1 MKLRQIKII
10 SKKTWKNLKIKLDQ
24 KKKEGKK
31 KRNAFDSIGALY
43 EGQ

>member
-1 MKLRQIKII
+1 MKEFKN
-10 SKKTWKNLKIKLDQ
+10 KTRP
-24 KKKEGKK
+24 KKKEEKK